1 MKFRI
6 RPGGTLI
13 RLIKN
18 NSFGNGVVWGGAIRD
33 ADLKEALRD
42 FSRMD
47 ANFDVSVSAV
57 VSVMKRVGAT
67 TDRRGA
73 YVPTMKRG
81 TLVKALGK
89 AYNNY
94 VEAECGLAE
103 DEYGEID
110 PDSVKVSPARSS
122 RF

>member
-110 PDSVKVSPARSS
+110 PDSVKVSPARST